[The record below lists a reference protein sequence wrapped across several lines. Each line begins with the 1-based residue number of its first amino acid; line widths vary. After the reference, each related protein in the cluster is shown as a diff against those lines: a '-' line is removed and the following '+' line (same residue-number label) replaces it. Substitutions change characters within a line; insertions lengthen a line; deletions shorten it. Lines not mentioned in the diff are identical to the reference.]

1 MTFVDNVARWS
12 KKRASL
18 AVAPTLVIASTL
30 LVAPEVW
37 AQSSNDAAARAL
49 FAEGRKLSSEG
60 KWQEACAKFEE
71 SLRLVPGTGTRFNLA
86 DCWEHVGRTASAW
99 SAFLDVVAEAKA
111 AGQADREKAS
121 RERADALAPKVP
133 KLVIQVMAP
142 EPGLSV
148 QRNGVAVGEG
158 SWGSALPVDPGTVT
172 VQASAPG
179 KKAFSQEVV
188 AAAGATIT
196 VQVPALEA
204 DAAGDPSA
212 APPAPPPAADVAS
225 SAEPTSDG
233 LGTQKT
239 IALVVGGVGVV
250 GVAVGTIFFFQFNS
264 KNDDAK
270 AVCPSGVD
278 CEPGSAARHEELV
291 DEAKS
296 ARTLTYVGWG
306 LGAAALGG
314 AAVLYFTAPPGE
326 NSQTAGASWSIRP
339 TVAPGAFGAS
349 VGGRF

>member
-1 MTFVDNVARWS
+1 MTFVRR
-12 KKRASL
+12 RAAL
-18 AVAPTLVIASTL
+18 AVAPLVIAASVSFAPG
-30 LVAPEVW
+30 VA
-37 AQSSNDAAARAL
+37 AQTSNDAAARAL

-60 KWQEACAKFEE
+60 KWQEACVKFEE

-111 AGQADREKAS
+111 AGQTDREKAS

-133 KLVIQVMAP
+133 KLVVQVTAP
-142 EPGLSV
+142 EPGMSV

-158 SWGSALPVDPGTVT
+158 SWGTPLPVDPGTIT

-188 AAAGATIT
+188 AAQGGTVT
-196 VQVPALEA
+196 VQIPALEA
-204 DAAGDPSA
+204 DAAGTPST
-212 APPAPPPAADVAS
+212 PPPAAPPPADAATD
-225 SAEPTSDG
+225 AEATSGG

-239 IALVVGGVGVV
+239 VALVVGGVGVV
-250 GVAVGTIFFFQFNS
+250 GVAVGTIFFFQYSS

-278 CEPGSAARHEELV
+278 CEPGSAAKHEELV
-291 DEAKS
+291 DDAKS

-314 AAVLYFTAPPGE
+314 AAVLYFTAPSSE
-326 NSQTAGASWSIRP
+326 NPQTAWSIRP